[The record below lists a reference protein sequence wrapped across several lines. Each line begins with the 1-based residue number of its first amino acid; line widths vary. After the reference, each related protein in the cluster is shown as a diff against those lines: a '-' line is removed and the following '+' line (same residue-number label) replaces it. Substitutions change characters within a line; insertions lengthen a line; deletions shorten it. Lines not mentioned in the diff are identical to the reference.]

1 MSSPSC
7 DEEAAEPSKADAA
20 PSSDESL
27 FRHFKDGSEDA
38 ATALHGR
45 YAERV
50 KALAKRGCGPELAQR
65 LDPDDI
71 VQSVFRSFFHAAKRG
86 FYEAPTSEE
95 LWKILV
101 VITLNKMRTQR
112 AYHRAAKRDVRLTP
126 GDSEYA
132 LQALPDGKVDHV
144 LLQLAVQEALD
155 GLPDLARNIANLRL
169 EGFEVA
175 QIAEKL
181 GRSKRSVE
189 RVLHGLRDLL
199 RNFFDGSS

>member
-1 MSSPSC
+1 MYVPPC
-7 DEEAAEPSKADAA
+7 DEEAPERPKPGAL
-20 PSSDESL
+20 SSDESL
-27 FRHFKDGSEDA
+27 FRHFQRRSEDA
-38 ATALHGR
+38 ATALHTR
-45 YAERV
+45 YAPRL
-50 KALAKRGCGPELAQR
+50 KALAKRSCGPELAQR
-65 LDPDDI
+65 LDPEDI

-112 AYHRAAKRDVRLTP
+112 AFHRAAKRDVRLTP

-132 LQALPDGKVDHV
+132 LQAMPDGKVDHV
-144 LLQLAVQEALD
+144 LLQLAVQEALE
-155 GLPDLARNIANLRL
+155 GLPPLAQQTANLRL

-189 RVLHGLRDLL
+189 RILQGLRDLL
-199 RNFFDGSS
+199 RDFFDGSS

>member
-1 MSSPSC
+1 MYVPPC
-7 DEEAAEPSKADAA
+7 DEAVPETPRPETA
-20 PSSDESL
+20 SSDESL
-27 FRHFKDGSEDA
+27 FRHLQGGSEDA
-38 ATALHGR
+38 ATALHTR
-45 YAERV
+45 YAPRL
-50 KALAKRGCGPELAQR
+50 KALAKRSCGPELAQR
-65 LDPDDI
+65 LDPEDI

-126 GDSEYA
+126 GDSEYV
-132 LQALPDGKVDHV
+132 LQAMPDGKVDHV
-144 LLQLAVQEALD
+144 LLQLAVQEALE
-155 GLPDLARNIANLRL
+155 GLPPLAQQIANLRL

-175 QIAEKL
+175 QIADKL

-199 RNFFDGSS
+199 RDFFDGSS

>member
-1 MSSPSC
+1 MCVQPC
-7 DEEAAEPSKADAA
+7 DEAAAKKLEPTA

-27 FRHFKDGSEDA
+27 FRHLQDGSEDA
-38 ATALHGR
+38 ATALHERFAG
-45 YAERV
+45 RV

-65 LDPDDI
+65 LDPEDI

-126 GDSEYA
+126 GDCEIA
-132 LQALPDGKVDHV
+132 LQGVPDGKVDHV
-144 LLQLAVQEALD
+144 LLQLAVQEALE
-155 GLPDLARNIANLRL
+155 GLPPLPRDIANLRL

-199 RNFFDGSS
+199 RNFFDASS

>member
-1 MSSPSC
+1 MYVPPC
-7 DEEAAEPSKADAA
+7 DEQA
-20 PSSDESL
+20 PETPRPETLSSDESL
-27 FRHFKDGSEDA
+27 FRHFQGGSEDA
-38 ATALHGR
+38 ATALHTR
-45 YAERV
+45 YAPRL
-50 KALAKRGCGPELAQR
+50 KALAKRSCGPELAQR
-65 LDPDDI
+65 LDPEDI

-112 AYHRAAKRDVRLTP
+112 AFHRAAKRDVRLTP

-132 LQALPDGKVDHV
+132 LQAMPDGKVDHV
-144 LLQLAVQEALD
+144 LLQLAVQEALE
-155 GLPDLARNIANLRL
+155 GLPPLAQQIANLRL

-199 RNFFDGSS
+199 RDFFDGSS

>member
-1 MSSPSC
+1 MCLPSC
-7 DEEAAEPSKADAA
+7 GEEAAQAPKAGA
-20 PSSDESL
+20 PSTDESL

-38 ATALHGR
+38 ATALHAR
-45 YAERV
+45 YAGRV
-50 KALAKRGCGPELAQR
+50 KALAKRSCGPELSQR
-65 LDPDDI
+65 LDPEDI

-132 LQALPDGKVDHV
+132 LQALADGKIDHV
-144 LLQLAVQEALD
+144 LLQLAVQEALE
-155 GLPDLARNIANLRL
+155 GLPPLAQKIANLRL

-175 QIAEKL
+175 QIAGEL

-199 RNFFDGSS
+199 RNFFDASS

>member
-1 MSSPSC
+1 MYGSPC
-7 DEEAAEPSKADAA
+7 DEAAAKAPKPVSA
-20 PSSDESL
+20 SSDESL
-27 FRHFKDGSEDA
+27 FRHLQGGSEDA
-38 ATALHGR
+38 ATALHMR
-45 YAERV
+45 FAPRL
-50 KALAKRGCGPELAQR
+50 KALAKRSCGPELAQR
-65 LDPDDI
+65 LDPEDI

-132 LQALPDGKVDHV
+132 LQAVPDGKVDHV
-144 LLQLAVQEALD
+144 LLQLAVQEALE
-155 GLPDLARNIANLRL
+155 GLPPLAQQIANLRL

-199 RNFFDGSS
+199 KDFFDGSQ